1 MNTHETNKL
10 FYGQY
15 LYKIQ
20 LRNSLASYFR
30 EKNLPLARQALDTLR
45 RLDENDEPLL
55 LGKGLRLYQ
64 VSDRDYNDAKKLY
77 ALFSNFEDYKLRV
90 EQMTLNVYGNN
101 RLWILNVAASIS
113 KANIIEFWEPN
124 TNYLSL
130 LQKDTIL
137 ISEDN
142 GYQYKVTFGNNKG
155 ESNFARWAI
164 ANPKQVK
171 IGPVCMREL
180 QANGYVSGMYFY
192 ARDEK
197 TLQLCSLMT
206 TNIRRI
212 DKLIVKADI

>member
-1 MNTHETNKL
+1 LNTHETNKL

>member
-1 MNTHETNKL
+1 M
-10 FYGQY
+10 
-15 LYKIQ
+15 
-20 LRNSLASYFR
+20 
-30 EKNLPLARQALDTLR
+30 PLARQALDTLR

>member
-1 MNTHETNKL
+1 MNKHETNKL

-45 RLDENDEPLL
+45 QLDETGAPLE

-64 VSDRDYNDAKKLY
+64 VSNQDYNDAKKLY
-77 ALFSNFEDYKLRV
+77 AVFTNFKDYKLRI
-90 EQMTLNVYGNN
+90 ENMSLNIYANN
-101 RLWILNVAASIS
+101 RTWMLDIADSIGKTS
-113 KANIIEFWEPN
+113 IIKFWEPN

-130 LQKDTIL
+130 LKKDTIL
-137 ISEDN
+137 VSEDS
-142 GYQYKVTFGNNKG
+142 GYQYKVTFGNGKG
-155 ESNFARWAI
+155 ESNFARWAV

-180 QANGYVSGMYFY
+180 EANGYVSGMYFY

-212 DKLIVKADI
+212 DKLVVK